1 MSGLLPLMRGRP
13 IPLQDVRPVQYALRR
28 QYAAHDLLGQI
39 DFRHIA
45 GRYDLARR
53 RAERRDEHMIP

>member
-1 MSGLLPLMRGRP
+1 MRGRP

-28 QYAAHDLLGQI
+28 PYAAHDLLGQI